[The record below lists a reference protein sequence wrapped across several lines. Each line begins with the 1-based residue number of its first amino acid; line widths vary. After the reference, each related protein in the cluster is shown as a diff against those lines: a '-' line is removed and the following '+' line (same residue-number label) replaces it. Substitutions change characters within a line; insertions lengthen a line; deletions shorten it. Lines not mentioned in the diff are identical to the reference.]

1 MSRGDPSASWA
12 GPARRTRLVLL
23 LAVSLVGLGGCTV
36 AGRPLSEPATP
47 RPSSGASPEVR
58 VGVAVDAPSIQ
69 LATDGRVSMADAGG
83 RVVLDRG
90 AGPWTVTRS
99 GSRLEATGG
108 GSTIQV
114 DGTLVVR
121 PVQGRIRVNG
131 TVYRGAVMLR
141 PAASGVTAVNLLDLE
156 AYLRGVVPL
165 EIGTGRPPEEM
176 EAVKAQAVAARTYA
190 IRQLGRRDG
199 LGFDYYGSVL
209 DQAYGGVDVED
220 PVASRAVEETR
231 GEILT
236 YGGEPI
242 EAFYHST
249 CGGETAALE
258 EVWGG
263 APRPYLRSVSDA
275 RPGGGWYCEDSSR
288 FRWTEEWD
296 ETELLEALTVGLRG
310 RGLGPITE
318 VRSIRV
324 GDRTPSGRA
333 ETLVIV
339 TDAGEA
345 RVRGDSI
352 RRVLRPEPG
361 RLLNS
366 TAIELETRGGD
377 HVTGLTVHGAGWG
390 HGIGMCQ
397 NGALGRARD
406 GASYRRILSTYYPGT
421 RLERLYR

>member
-1 MSRGDPSASWA
+1 MPV
-12 GPARRTRLVLL
+12 ARRVQMVA
-23 LAVSLVGLGGCTV
+23 LASLVGLGGCTV
-36 AGRPLSEPATP
+36 AGRPLPELDNP
-47 RPSSGASPEVR
+47 RLAGGELPEVR
-58 VGVAVDAPSIQ
+58 IGVAVDAPSIR
-69 LATDGRVSMADAGG
+69 LATDGRVQLTDEGG
-83 RVVLDRG
+83 RVLDG
-90 AGPWTVTRS
+90 GNGPWTVTRS
-99 GSRLEATGG
+99 GSRLEATGD
-108 GSTIQV
+108 GSTVRV
-114 DGTLVVR
+114 DGPIVVR
-121 PVQGRIRVNG
+121 PVRGRIRVNG
-131 TVYRGAVMLR
+131 TGYRGAVLLR
-141 PAASGVTAVNLLDLE
+141 PAATGVTAVNLLDLE
-156 AYLRGVVPL
+156 AYLRGVVPM
-165 EIGTGRPPEEM
+165 EIGAGRPPEAM

-190 IRQLGRRDG
+190 VRQLGRRDG
-199 LGFDYYGSVL
+199 LGFDYYGTVL
-209 DQAYGGVDVED
+209 DQAYGGADVED
-220 PVASRAVEETR
+220 PVATQAVEETR
-231 GEILT
+231 GEILM
-236 YGGEPI
+236 YDGEPI

-263 APRPYLRSVSDA
+263 EPRPYLQSVSDA

-288 FRWTEEWD
+288 FRWTEEWN
-296 ETELLEALTVGLRG
+296 EAELLEALTVGLRD

-324 GDRTPSGRA
+324 DGRTPSGRA
-333 ETLVIV
+333 AALVIR

-377 HVTGLTVHGAGWG
+377 HVTGLTVRGSGWG

-397 NGALGRARD
+397 SGALGRARD